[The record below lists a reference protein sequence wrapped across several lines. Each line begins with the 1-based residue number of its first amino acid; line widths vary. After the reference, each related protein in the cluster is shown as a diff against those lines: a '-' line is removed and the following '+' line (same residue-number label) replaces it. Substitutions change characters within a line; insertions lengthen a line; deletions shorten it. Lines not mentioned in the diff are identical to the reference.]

1 MELGVG
7 DRIVLL
13 SILPSEGDLST
24 VRIVHDLKQALSF
37 SEEEHKSLNITVEG
51 DKVTWGTGA
60 DGAKEIPIGP
70 RAHVLIG
77 DALKGLDEEK
87 KITEDHLGLWEK
99 FVDEEERKAD

>member
-7 DRIVLL
+7 DWIVLL
-13 SILPSEGDLST
+13 SILPSQGDVLT

-37 SEEEHKSLNITVEG
+37 TEEEHESLQIKVED
-51 DKVTWGTGA
+51 DKVRWGGA
-60 DGAKEIPIGP
+60 DGVKEIPIGP

-77 DALKGLDEEK
+77 DTLKGLDEEK

-99 FVDEEERKAD
+99 FVDGEDNAD